1 MEARSAPIPPRGD
14 TARHRRE
21 THTPLLW
28 RGHGIYPISTG
39 EGCVF
44 VRLHSLK
51 RVMCIPIQYPY
62 THMASTTPCRALYI
76 GAGTDI
82 LPLLL
87 FPTIHEWIYMDSQP
101 RSEWGILPSTTST
114 TFLPLLHS
122 LLQAS
127 KWVQQTSKDADKE
140 PKDAL
145 VYQNPITNQRLTYFI
160 NTACPEEL
168 TEEHRRLFSTADT
181 LVLIGHDPAFL
192 DMLPLRIHLIT
203 NLHTTYDRNL
213 PDRMI
218 AFLAAHPDRIASIVQ
233 IRETRPY
240 DHWEN
245 ILPPMEHM
253 SVVSLSTWEELES
266 NLYKQQLYQ
275 MT

>member
-1 MEARSAPIPPRGD
+1 MGTKCQYLSMLRVCIYNIYIMG
-14 TARHRRE
+14 TA
-21 THTPLLW
+21 
-28 RGHGIYPISTG
+28 
-39 EGCVF
+39 V
-44 VRLHSLK
+44 
-51 RVMCIPIQYPY
+51 
-62 THMASTTPCRALYI
+62 YI

-87 FPTIHEWIYMDSQP
+87 VPSIREWIYMDSQP
-101 RSEWGILPSTTST
+101 RSEWGTLPSTPST

-122 LLQAS
+122 LLRDS
-127 KWVQQTSKDADKE
+127 GWTPKE
-140 PKDAL
+140 PKDADKGPKDRI
-145 VYQNPITNQRLTYFI
+145 VYQSVTNQRLTYFI

-192 DMLPLRIHLIT
+192 DMLPSSIHLIT
-203 NLHTTYDRNL
+203 NLHTTYDRTL
-213 PDRMI
+213 CAPDRMI

-245 ILPPMEHM
+245 TLPSMEHM
-253 SVVSLSTWEELES
+253 SIVSLSTWEELES
-266 NLYKQQLYQ
+266 NLYKQQLYH